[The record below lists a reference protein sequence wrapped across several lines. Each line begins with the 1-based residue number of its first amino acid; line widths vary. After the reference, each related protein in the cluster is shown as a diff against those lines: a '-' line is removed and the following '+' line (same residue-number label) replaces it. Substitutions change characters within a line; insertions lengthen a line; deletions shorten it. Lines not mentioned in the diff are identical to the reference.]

1 MRLVTLSKCTD
12 SFFPD
17 RLMTC
22 IVVAMVPVLVRL
34 EEWKRRVAAKNNE
47 TSPRSGRMLGA
58 LTKWREAILRLP
70 AVSRLPAVQRL

>member
-1 MRLVTLSKCTD
+1 
-12 SFFPD
+12 
-17 RLMTC
+17 MTC

-34 EEWKRRVAAKNNE
+34 EEWKRRAGAKNNE
-47 TSPRSGRMLGA
+47 TSPRSLGA